1 MPHRALIKHR
11 PWLLASLVAGV
22 SYFFVADDPIGGAW
36 LMLWKGAGVGFL
48 ALYAAFRT
56 RGFDGLLIAGALT
69 LGALGDVTLEISFL
83 IGGALFALGHAVA
96 IILYLRNRRASTSS
110 SQILAGGSLLLLT
123 PLIAGLIAYPLPNW
137 IVATAYSAVV
147 GGMAAAA
154 WTSRFPRYRVGLGAV
169 MFVVSDLLIFAREAA
184 ALPDFVTAWTI
195 WPLYFG
201 GQFLIA
207 TGVVQTLRMDR
218 RPDKT

>member
-83 IGGALFALGHAVA
+83 IGGALFAVFGSYSPT
-96 IILYLRNRRASTSS
+96 IILSAAASVTGA
-110 SQILAGGSLLLLT
+110 IVLLT
-123 PLIAGLIAYPLPNW
+123 MEPTTRLLIPTWEDLLPSE
-137 IVATAYSAVV
+137 AQAETLSAVP
-147 GGMAAAA
+147 AAN
-154 WTSRFPRYRVGLGAV
+154 
-169 MFVVSDLLIFAREAA
+169 
-184 ALPDFVTAWTI
+184 
-195 WPLYFG
+195 
-201 GQFLIA
+201 
-207 TGVVQTLRMDR
+207 
-218 RPDKT
+218 